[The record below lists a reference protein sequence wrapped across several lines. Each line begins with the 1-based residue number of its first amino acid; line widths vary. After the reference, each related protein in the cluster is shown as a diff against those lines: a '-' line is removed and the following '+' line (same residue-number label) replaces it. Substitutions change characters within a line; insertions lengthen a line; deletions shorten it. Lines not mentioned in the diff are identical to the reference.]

1 MIEAIK
7 KFFESNLALSDA
19 DSVVQGNEHH
29 IDKLQL
35 ACATLLIEVI
45 NSDHQ
50 QDERE
55 LNALVLVLKQTL
67 QLDAAKLDEVIALA
81 RSEAQ
86 QATSLYEFTQLIN
99 EHYNYQEKLELM
111 ENLWR
116 VAYADSHLDK
126 YEDYLIRKVAE
137 LIYVTHSD
145 FIRTKLKVRDN
156 VSKPA

>member
-19 DSVVQGNEHH
+19 GSAAANDDHH

-50 QDERE
+50 QDDRE
-55 LNALVLVLKQTL
+55 MNALILVLKKTL
-67 QLDAAKLDEVIALA
+67 QLDADKLDEVIALA

-99 EHYNYQEKLELM
+99 EHYDYPEKLTLM

-156 VSKPA
+156 TGKRA

>member
-1 MIEAIK
+1 MIEAIR
-7 KFFESNLALSDA
+7 KFFESNLALSGAGSDDA
-19 DSVVQGNEHH
+19 GDGQH

-35 ACATLLIEVI
+35 ACATLMIEVM

-50 QDERE
+50 QDDGE

-67 QLDAAKLDEVIALA
+67 QLEAEKLDEVIALA
-81 RSEAQ
+81 RTEAQ

-99 EHYNYQEKLELM
+99 EHYDYQEKLALM

-156 VSKPA
+156 VLKRI